1 MSGTALLP
9 ANAGEPGGAS
19 VTLLWSLSLLL
30 THTSEET
37 SLTQRGEAHGL
48 KVSRSPL
55 LVTAALLFSLG
66 VRVAHPKPPAAL
78 H

>member
-48 KVSRSPL
+48 KVSRSPP
-55 LVTAALLFSLG
+55 LG
-66 VRVAHPKPPAAL
+66 NSSSSFLSGCQSSSP
-78 H
+78 